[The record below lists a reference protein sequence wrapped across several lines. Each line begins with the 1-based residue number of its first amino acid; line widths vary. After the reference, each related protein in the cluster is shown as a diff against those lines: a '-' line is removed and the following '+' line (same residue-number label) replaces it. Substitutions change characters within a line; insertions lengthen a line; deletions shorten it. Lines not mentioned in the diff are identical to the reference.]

1 MAGEIDESY
10 SFSFQVFFSNL
21 GSKFYFHSFFFF
33 FFLNLL
39 KSLLMFDLP
48 NYQEF

>member
-21 GSKFYFHSFFFF
+21 GSKFYFHYHF